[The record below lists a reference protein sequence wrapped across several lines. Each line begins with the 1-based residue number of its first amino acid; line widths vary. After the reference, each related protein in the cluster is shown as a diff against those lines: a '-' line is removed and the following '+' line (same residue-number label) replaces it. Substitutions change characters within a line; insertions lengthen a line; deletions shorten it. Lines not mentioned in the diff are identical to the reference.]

1 MAYCT
6 NCGTEIQTG
15 EIHVCPLDPK
25 ESHTSEASRETE
37 SVHDASAGAGGVSLG
52 KSSSELPHEAAAQ
65 PFNANL
71 AAQPSTAIPAP
82 LPVVVQP
89 ITEAASGNAG
99 YAGAGTGQ
107 PGQPGQPGAA
117 AATASRFA
125 EAAKGEWNKLDTGKL
140 LGLLKNPLS
149 ALRLSGDSD
158 LMLGIFGI
166 VSPILGFLIWAWALK
181 RSIVNSVAGG
191 LSDIGLFGDDF
202 GALSGTLSSR
212 ITLVGPLFTASIVS
226 VVVLLAAA
234 YLLGNWRGQ
243 EKQSS
248 RDGMVRLGGVQLFAG
263 AAFLVSAALV
273 FISPSLSML
282 LLAGTML
289 LAFVFTQYAAIRMFR
304 IPEERAALFL
314 ALTVAIQVVAVAMI
328 LGSFSAQLAD
338 GFQRVIGGF

>member
-1 MAYCT
+1 MAFCT

-25 ESHTSEASRETE
+25 ESRTSDE
-37 SVHDASAGAGGVSLG
+37 HIGGVSLEKHSAEG
-52 KSSSELPHEAAAQ
+52 PREEAAL
-65 PFNANL
+65 PFHATH
-71 AAQPSTAIPAP
+71 AASPTPAMPAP
-82 LPVVVQP
+82 LPMVAQP
-89 ITEAASGNAG
+89 VTEGPSGQA
-99 YAGAGTGQ
+99 GQ

-149 ALRLSGDSD
+149 ALRLRGDSD

-191 LSDIGLFGDDF
+191 LSDIGFFGDDL

-212 ITLVGPLFTASIVS
+212 MTIVGPLFAASIVS
-226 VVVLLAAA
+226 VIVLLAAA
-234 YLLGNWRGQ
+234 YVLGNWRGQ

-263 AAFLVSAALV
+263 AVFLISALLV

-282 LLAGTML
+282 LLTGTML
-289 LAFVFTQYAAIRMFR
+289 LAFVYTQYAAIRMFR
-304 IPEERAALFL
+304 IPEERVSLFL
-314 ALTVAIQVVAVAMI
+314 ALTVAIQLIAMAII
-328 LGSFSAQLAD
+328 LGSFSSQLAD
-338 GFQRVIGGF
+338 GLERVIGGF

>member
-25 ESHTSEASRETE
+25 ESRTSDEISGTV
-37 SVHDASAGAGGVSLG
+37 SVHDASAVGGGVSLG
-52 KSSSELPHEAAAQ
+52 KNSAKGTGEEAAQ
-65 PFNANL
+65 PFHATHD
-71 AAQPSTAIPAP
+71 ASPAPAIPAP
-82 LPVVVQP
+82 LPMIAQP
-89 ITEAASGNAG
+89 ATEGPSGPA
-99 YAGAGTGQ
+99 GQ
-107 PGQPGQPGAA
+107 PGQPGQSSAA
-117 AATASRFA
+117 SATASRFA

-149 ALRLSGDSD
+149 ALRLRGDSD

-191 LSDIGLFGDDF
+191 LSDIGFFGDDL

-212 ITLVGPLFTASIVS
+212 ITIVGPLFAASIVS
-226 VVVLLAAA
+226 VVILLAAA

-248 RDGMVRLGGVQLFAG
+248 RDGIVRLGGVQLFAG
-263 AAFLVSAALV
+263 AVFLVSALLV

-282 LLAGTML
+282 LLTGTML

-304 IPEERAALFL
+304 IPEERVSLFL
-314 ALTVAIQVVAVAMI
+314 ALTVAIQVVAVAII
-328 LGSFSAQLAD
+328 LGSFSSQLAD

>member
-25 ESHTSEASRETE
+25 ESRTSEENI
-37 SVHDASAGAGGVSLG
+37 GGVSLG
-52 KSSSELPHEAAAQ
+52 KHSAEGPKEEAAQ
-65 PFNANL
+65 PFL
-71 AAQPSTAIPAP
+71 APHAAPAIPAP
-82 LPVVVQP
+82 LPAVAQP
-89 ITEAASGNAG
+89 VTEGPSGHAR
-99 YAGAGTGQ
+99 Q
-107 PGQPGQPGAA
+107 PGQPGQSSAA
-117 AATASRFA
+117 SATASRFA

-149 ALRLSGDSD
+149 ALRLRGDSD

-191 LSDIGLFGDDF
+191 LSDIGFFGDDL

-212 ITLVGPLFTASIVS
+212 ITIVGPLFAASIVS
-226 VVVLLAAA
+226 VVILLAVA

-248 RDGMVRLGGVQLFAG
+248 RDGIVSLGGVQLFAG
-263 AAFLVSAALV
+263 AVFLVSALLV
-273 FISPSLSML
+273 FVSPSLSML
-282 LLAGTML
+282 LLTGTIL

-304 IPEERAALFL
+304 IPEERVSLFL
-314 ALTVAIQVVAVAMI
+314 VLTVAIQVVAVAII
-328 LGSFSAQLAD
+328 LGSFSSQLAD